1 MELAGK
7 VKTANGYA
15 HVSVEASFSRS
26 VHGEQV
32 EFLVTRSMNDHHLV
46 VTHKLS
52 GRMVCPIDFLA
63 TALEGAELA
72 GRKALDSFL
81 FGVGEKRFID
91 AVSRSTAS

>member
-7 VKTANGYA
+7 VKTAKGYA
-15 HVSVEASFSRS
+15 SASVEASFNRT

-72 GRKALDSFL
+72 GRKALDAFL
-81 FGVGEKRFID
+81 FSVGEKRFID
-91 AVSRSTAS
+91 AVGRSVTS